1 MDCPGGYIVF
11 VLAEVIHVDCPGG
24 YVVFALPE
32 VVHMVGGLC
41 FTVLVG
47 I

>member
-11 VLAEVIHVDCPGG
+11 VLPEVIHVGCPGG
-24 YVVFALPE
+24 YILFVLPE
-32 VVHMVGGLC
+32 VIHMVGGLC